1 MMRSAL
7 VVAAFLL
14 ILPFAALAGNF
25 PRPADMEHQIR
36 FWRTIFAEYSKNQV
50 VVHDTVDLDRVYSVL
65 DFRDLA
71 ADRSVGPVRL
81 ELIQKD
87 VVESE
92 IARLRALFARFDAG
106 VDPATLPPDEKRIY
120 DLFASDANPRKF
132 EIAAGEKR
140 LRTQRGIKEKF
151 EHGYR
156 TARRYF
162 PEMERIFRDEGVPT
176 ELTRLPLIESCFNLE
191 AYSKVGA
198 AGIWQFMPST
208 GRLFAMQVDG
218 VVDERR
224 DPILAT
230 RAAAR
235 FLRDSHRRLG
245 SWPLAITAYNHGP
258 GGLARAARQLNTT
271 DIAYIVRYYDGPAF
285 GFASRNFYAEFLAA
299 LDVDKHHEAWFGQ
312 VPQWPLEPTRVR
324 TLDAPIGLEAAARVA
339 RTDRNTLAALN
350 PALMD
355 PIVNGSRAIPSGYEL
370 RIPAA
375 GANGF
380 DERFAE
386 LQAEERVTRVARPAA
401 PPRGEGKSR
410 RAVAANRKAAAVA
423 THKVKKGQ
431 TLAAIAARYGVSIAA
446 LKTANRMG
454 RSVSIRP
461 GQVLRIPTKG

>member
-7 VVAAFLL
+7 VVAAVLWL
-14 ILPFAALAGNF
+14 VPVAAQANPAF

-36 FWRTIFAEYSKNQV
+36 FWRTIFAEYSKHQI
-50 VVHDTVDLDRVYSVL
+50 VVHDTVDLDRIYNVL
-65 DFRDLA
+65 DFRSLA
-71 ADRSVGPVRL
+71 ADPSVSAIQL
-81 ELIQKD
+81 ERIEKD
-87 VVESE
+87 VQEE
-92 IARLRALFARFDAG
+92 ELARLRALFARFDAG
-106 VDPATLPPDEKRIY
+106 VDPQTLPPDEKRIY
-120 DLFASDANPRKF
+120 DLFARDADPRKF
-132 EIAAGEKR
+132 QVAASEKR

-162 PEMERIFRDEGVPT
+162 PEMERIFRDEGVPI
-176 ELTRLPLIESCFNLE
+176 ELTRLPLIESCFNLN

-208 GRLFAMQVDG
+208 GRIFAMQVDNH
-218 VVDERR
+218 VDERR
-224 DPILAT
+224 DPIAAT

-235 FLRDSHRRLG
+235 FLRDSYRRLD

-258 GGLARAARQLNTT
+258 GGMARAARELGTR
-271 DIAYIVRYYDGPAF
+271 DIAHIVRYYDGPAF

-324 TLDAPIGLEAAARVA
+324 ELDAPIGFEAAARIA
-339 RTDRNTLAALN
+339 RTDPNTLATLN
-350 PALMD
+350 PALLD
-355 PIVNGSRAIPSGYEL
+355 PVVEGSRAIPAGYAL

-375 GANGF
+375 GAGGF
-380 DERFAE
+380 DDRFAE
-386 LQAEERVTRVARPAA
+386 LKAEERVTRVARPAA
-401 PPRGEGKSR
+401 PPRGEGKAKSAR
-410 RAVAANRKAAAVA
+410 AVA

-431 TLAAIAARYGVSIAA
+431 TLAAIAQRYGVSIAA
-446 LKTANRMG
+446 LKSANRMG

-461 GQVLRIPTKG
+461 GQVLRIPGRS